1 MTKRAKA
8 VGTPKLAPLIRLV
21 KREDIAV
28 DQNYVENI
36 RALLRRAESGQSTG
50 LAYVETLDDKRY
62 RTYAIGLLEESPA
75 FCLGTIEVLKAR
87 LMKKLLGS

>member
-1 MTKRAKA
+1 MIKRGKT
-8 VGTPKLAPLIRLV
+8 VLTPKLAPLIRLV

-28 DQNYVENI
+28 DKDYVENI
-36 RALLRRAESGQSTG
+36 RALLRRAESGESTG
-50 LAYVETLDDKRY
+50 LAYVETFDTKKY
-62 RTYAIGLLEESPA
+62 RTNSIGFLDESPA